1 MEINQSEASNRHLP
15 PERSLGA
22 ILIGA
27 GRLSHQ
33 QAGRVL
39 QLQLKEGLRFG
50 EAARRLGVV
59 DGEDISFA
67 LSQQFDY
74 VCLQPGDDAVSP
86 DVLAAFGSRHPVV
99 EGLRDLRSRLTLLWL
114 GQQAGRKCIALVS
127 ARRGEGKSFI
137 AANLAVL
144 FSQLGQRTLLI
155 DADLMHPCQH
165 RLFRLDNR
173 AGLSSVLSGL
183 AGLEAA
189 KPIPQLN
196 GLSVLPAGPTPPNPR
211 ELLSRPLLANLLTQA
226 RQAYEVVL
234 IDTPSVT
241 QAADAQIIAAHAGA
255 ALLVSRPHAASIAEI
270 GALTGSLGNLLGA
283 VVNQF

>member
-114 GQQAGRKCIALVS
+114 GQPSSRKCIALVS
-127 ARRGEGKSFI
+127 VRRGEGKSFI

-173 AGLSSVLSGL
+173 AGLSSALSGL

-234 IDTPSVT
+234 IDTPSAA
-241 QAADAQIIAAHAGA
+241 QAADAQIVAAHAGA

-270 GALTGSLGNLLGA
+270 GALTASLGNLLGA